1 MVQSASLI
9 ELHVNPATGSDRAP
23 GSQVNPLRTITA
35 ALRRAR
41 AGTAVRLNPG
51 VYSTNTGE
59 QFPLTIPEG
68 VVITGNE
75 ETKGSGVVIEGSGI
89 FNSPTFARQNVT
101 VLPFNQSELRG
112 VTVTNLAE
120 RGTGV
125 WVEST
130 NPAIANNTLINCKRE
145 GIFVT
150 GSARPLIQANV
161 ILNNAASGIFFARF
175 AKGEATGNIC
185 RQTGYGIAISDNAA
199 PLLSDNQVSDNR
211 AGIVISRA
219 ARPVL
224 RNNRIENN
232 AGDGLV
238 VLNQA
243 AVDLGHPQDP
253 GGNVLSQNAQRDVR
267 VASSTSLISVGNQ
280 INPVRVDGAIEWV
293 TSQLPTRLPIVPP
306 TIPTPSPNPAPSPAP
321 QPSPTPPTPTPTP
334 STSPSRVRFPDIEGY
349 WAQSFIGRLAE
360 RNIISGFP
368 DHTFRP
374 EAKLTRAQYAA
385 LISNAFDLPLKQ
397 GSRRFSDVAANF
409 WAAGAISRAER
420 MGFIA
425 GFPDGTFRPHENLTR
440 VQAIVSLVNGLSLS
454 GGTPSLLAMYRDRAQ
469 IPNYA
474 TMAIARATHQRLVVN
489 HPNPDY
495 LEPMFP
501 ITRAEIS
508 AILYQSLVAIGQ
520 ASAISSPFIV
530 VPQTSGVSFSD
541 LRGHWAAE
549 FIRGLAAQGMLRGF
563 DDGTFRPDAAMSRAH
578 YAVLLANAFNPSPT
592 RAPIRFIDV
601 PDSDWAA
608 PAIQQVYRGGLLSG
622 FGDGTFQ
629 PRQDILRLHVLLSLA
644 NALRLPESDVT
655 VLSQFADYEAIPQY
669 ARGAIASATQ
679 HHLVVNYPN
688 VNRLSPNRGST
699 RAEVSSMVYQALA
712 VSGHVRSLASPYIAG
727 ADIAGST

>member
-1 MVQSASLI
+1 MVQSASLR

-23 GSQVNPLRTITA
+23 GSQINPLRTITA
-35 ALRRAR
+35 ALRQAR
-41 AGTAVRLNPG
+41 AGTTVRLYPG

-59 QFPLTIPEG
+59 QFPLIIPEG
-68 VVITGNE
+68 VVIMGNE
-75 ETKGSGVVIEGSGI
+75 ETKGSGIAIEGSGT

-101 VLPFNQSELRG
+101 FLPSNQSELRG
-112 VTVTNLAE
+112 VTVTNSAE

-125 WVEST
+125 WIEST
-130 NPAIANNTLINCKRE
+130 NPAIAHNTLIHCKRE

-150 GSARPLIQANV
+150 GAARPLIQSNV
-161 ILNNAASGIFFARF
+161 ILSNAASGIFFARF
-175 AKGEATGNIC
+175 AKGEVQGNTC

-199 PLLSDNQVSDNR
+199 PLLFENQILDNR

-243 AVDLGHPQDP
+243 AVDFGHPQDP
-253 GGNVLSQNAQRDVR
+253 GGNVLSRNAQRDVR

-280 INPVRVDGAIEWV
+280 LNPVRVEGAIAWV
-293 TSQLPTRLPIVPP
+293 TSQLPTRLPIIPP
-306 TIPTPSPNPAPSPAP
+306 SIPTPSPAPAPSPA
-321 QPSPTPPTPTPTP
+321 PPTPTPTP
-334 STSPSRVRFPDIEGY
+334 STSPSRVRFQDIDGY
-349 WAQSFIGRLAE
+349 WAQSFIERLAE
-360 RNIISGFP
+360 QDIISGFP
-368 DHTFRP
+368 DRTFRP
-374 EAKLTRAQYAA
+374 EAQLTRAQYAA
-385 LISNAFDLPLKQ
+385 LISNAFNLPLKRE
-397 GSRRFSDVAANF
+397 SRRFSDVASNF

-440 VQAIVSLVNGLSLS
+440 VQAIISLVNGLSLS
-454 GGTPSLLAMYRDRAQ
+454 GGTRSLLTMYRDRAQ

-474 TMAIARATHQRLVVN
+474 IMAIARATHQRLVVN

-495 LEPMFP
+495 LEPMVP
-501 ITRAEIS
+501 ITRAEVS
-508 AILYQSLVAIGQ
+508 AILYQSLVAVGQ
-520 ASAISSPFIV
+520 VSAISSPFIV
-530 VPQTSGVSFSD
+530 IPVIPQNSAVSFSD
-541 LRGHWAAE
+541 LREHWADE
-549 FIRGLAAQGMLRGF
+549 FIRGLASQGMLGGF
-563 DDGTFRPDAAMSRAH
+563 DDGTFRPDAAMSRAQ
-578 YAVLLANAFNPSPT
+578 YAVLLANAFNPPPT

-608 PAIQQVYRGGLLSG
+608 PAIQHVYRGGLLSG

-629 PRQDILRLHVLLSLA
+629 PRQDIARLHVLLSLV
-644 NALRLPESDVT
+644 NALRLPDSDLT
-655 VLSQFADYEAIPQY
+655 VLTRFADHEAIPHY

-679 HHLVVNYPN
+679 HNLVVNYPD
-688 VNRLSPNRGST
+688 VNRLNPNRGST
-699 RAEVSSMVYQALA
+699 RAEVCSLVYQALA
-712 VSGHVRSLASPYIAG
+712 ASDRVRSLDSPYIVRVV
-727 ADIAGST
+727 S